1 MKRTYQPNTLWRKRT
16 HGFRERMKTI
26 GGRLVLKRRRAKG
39 RKTLI
44 CIIKYTAREL
54 GRRAKFFLYVRY

>member
-26 GGRLVLKRRRAKG
+26 GGRLVLKKKTCKRQ
-39 RKTLI
+39 KTLI
-44 CIIKYTAREL
+44 CII
-54 GRRAKFFLYVRY
+54 